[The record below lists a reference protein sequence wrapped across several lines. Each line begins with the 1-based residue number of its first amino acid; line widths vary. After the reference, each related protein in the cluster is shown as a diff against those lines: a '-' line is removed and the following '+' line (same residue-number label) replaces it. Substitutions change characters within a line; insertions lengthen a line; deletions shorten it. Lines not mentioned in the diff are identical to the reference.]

1 MKAKVTKALAARLRS
16 EFLEKFPGY
25 RFSYETYTQSE
36 YQRYVDY
43 DLFRHEE
50 DFDYKTGMMKVIRV
64 SYPDE
69 YYACPRHLTTRDVQ
83 QAARRGHG
91 TMEGF
96 LREIENTIA
105 I

>member
-16 EFLEKFPGY
+16 EFLETLPGY
-25 RFSYETYTQSE
+25 RITFETYTQSE

-69 YYACPRHLTTRDVQ
+69 YYACARHLTTRDVQ

-96 LREIENTIA
+96 LKEIAKDIEI
-105 I
+105 